1 MKNYLM
7 FVAAM
12 LIFGSNGVFASM
24 LEMSGAQLVLM
35 RTLIGG
41 AVLLIIILISRS
53 RTPKEV
59 LLREKWRLL
68 FAGVCLGANWALLF
82 EAYNLMNV
90 SLATLTYYTAPVLVL
105 VLAPLVLKERQ
116 NSLAYLG
123 MVIVIAGML
132 LVVGTDFG
140 QGGVTVTGLVVG
152 LGSAVFYAMLM
163 LVNKQITGVSGLNLT
178 FIEIVIAAVILLPY
192 VFATSGGVPL
202 PTDARGIFALLFL
215 CTVNTGFACWL
226 YFSSM
231 NRLPAKAVA
240 LMGYFDPVSALIFSA
255 VFLDERLSTV
265 QFIGA
270 VLVLAGALVGQFR
283 PRRFTKTDAKGIII
297 KTQM

>member
-1 MKNYLM
+1 MKYYLM

-24 LEMSGAQLVLM
+24 LDMSGAQLVLM

-53 RTPKEV
+53 RTPREV
-59 LLREKWRLL
+59 LIREKWRLL

-105 VLAPLVLKERQ
+105 VLAPFVLKERQ
-116 NSLAYLG
+116 NSLAYVG
-123 MVIVIAGML
+123 MLVVVVGML

-140 QGGVTVTGLVVG
+140 EGGVTVTGLVVG

-163 LVNKQITGVSGLNLT
+163 LVNKKISGVSGLNLT
-178 FIEIVIAAVILLPY
+178 FIEIIIAAVILLPY

-240 LMGYFDPVSALIFSA
+240 LMGYFDPVSALVFSA

-270 VLVLAGALVGQFR
+270 VLVLAGALVGQLR
-283 PRRFTKTDAKGIII
+283 PRGFTKTDAEGI
-297 KTQM
+297 M

>member
-1 MKNYLM
+1 MKFYLM

-24 LEMSGAQLVLM
+24 LEMSGAQLVLL

-116 NSLAYLG
+116 NGLAYLG
-123 MVIVIAGML
+123 MAVVIVGML

-140 QGGVTVTGLVVG
+140 EGGVSATGLIVG

-215 CTVNTGFACWL
+215 CTVNTGFASWL

-255 VFLDERLSTV
+255 VFLDERLSGV
-265 QFIGA
+265 QLAGA

-283 PRRFTKTDAKGIII
+283 PRRFTKTDSQGI
-297 KTQM
+297 M

>member
-1 MKNYLM
+1 MKFYLM

-24 LEMSGAQLVLM
+24 LEMSGAQLVLL

-116 NSLAYLG
+116 NGLAYLG
-123 MVIVIAGML
+123 MAVVIVGML

-140 QGGVTVTGLVVG
+140 EGGVSATGLIVG

-215 CTVNTGFACWL
+215 CMVNTGFACWL

-255 VFLDERLSTV
+255 VFLDERLSGV
-265 QFIGA
+265 QLAGA

-283 PRRFTKTDAKGIII
+283 PRRFTKTDSQGI
-297 KTQM
+297 M

>member
-1 MKNYLM
+1 MKFYLM

-24 LEMSGAQLVLM
+24 LEMSGAQLVLL

-116 NSLAYLG
+116 NGLAYLG
-123 MVIVIAGML
+123 MAVVIVGML

-140 QGGVTVTGLVVG
+140 EGGVSATGLIVG

-255 VFLDERLSTV
+255 VFLDERLSGV
-265 QFIGA
+265 QLAGA
-270 VLVLAGALVGQFR
+270 ILVLAGALVGQFR
-283 PRRFTKTDAKGIII
+283 PRRFTKTDSQGI
-297 KTQM
+297 M

>member
-1 MKNYLM
+1 MKFYLM

-24 LEMSGAQLVLM
+24 LEMSGAQLVLL

-116 NSLAYLG
+116 NGLAYLG
-123 MVIVIAGML
+123 MAVVIVGML
-132 LVVGTDFG
+132 LVLGTDFG
-140 QGGVTVTGLVVG
+140 EGGVSATGLIVG

-255 VFLDERLSTV
+255 VFLDERLSGV
-265 QFIGA
+265 QLAGA

-283 PRRFTKTDAKGIII
+283 PRRFTKTDSQGI
-297 KTQM
+297 M

>member
-1 MKNYLM
+1 MKFYLM

-24 LEMSGAQLVLM
+24 LEMSGAQLVLL

-41 AVLLIIILISRS
+41 AVLLMIILISRS

-116 NSLAYLG
+116 NGLAYIG
-123 MVIVIAGML
+123 MAVVIVGML

-140 QGGVTVTGLVVG
+140 GGGVSATGLIVG

-163 LVNKQITGVSGLNLT
+163 LVNKQISGVSGLNLT

-192 VFATSGGVPL
+192 VLATSGGVPL

-255 VFLDERLSTV
+255 VFLDERLSGV
-265 QFIGA
+265 QLAGA

-283 PRRFTKTDAKGIII
+283 PRRFTKTDSQGI
-297 KTQM
+297 M

>member
-1 MKNYLM
+1 MKFYLM

-24 LEMSGAQLVLM
+24 LEMSGAQLVLL

-116 NSLAYLG
+116 NGLAYLG
-123 MVIVIAGML
+123 MAIVIVGML

-140 QGGVTVTGLVVG
+140 EGGVSATGLIVG

-255 VFLDERLSTV
+255 VFLDERLSGV
-265 QFIGA
+265 QLAGA

-283 PRRFTKTDAKGIII
+283 PRRFTKTDSQGI
-297 KTQM
+297 M

>member
-1 MKNYLM
+1 MKFYLM

-24 LEMSGAQLVLM
+24 LEMSGAQLVLL

-68 FAGVCLGANWALLF
+68 FTGVCLGANWALLF

-116 NSLAYLG
+116 NGLAYLG
-123 MVIVIAGML
+123 MAVVIVGML

-140 QGGVTVTGLVVG
+140 EGGVSATGLIVG

-178 FIEIVIAAVILLPY
+178 FIEIVIAAVTLLPY

-255 VFLDERLSTV
+255 VFLDERLSGV
-265 QFIGA
+265 QLAGA

-283 PRRFTKTDAKGIII
+283 PRRFTKTDSQGI
-297 KTQM
+297 M

>member
-1 MKNYLM
+1 MKFYLM

-24 LEMSGAQLVLM
+24 LEMSGAQLVLL

-116 NSLAYLG
+116 NGLAYLG
-123 MVIVIAGML
+123 MAVVIVGML

-140 QGGVTVTGLVVG
+140 EGGVSATGLIVG

-192 VFATSGGVPL
+192 VLATSGGVPL

-240 LMGYFDPVSALIFSA
+240 LIGYFDPVSALIFSA
-255 VFLDERLSTV
+255 VFLDERLSGV
-265 QFIGA
+265 QLAGA

-283 PRRFTKTDAKGIII
+283 PRRFTKTDSQGI
-297 KTQM
+297 M

>member
-1 MKNYLM
+1 MKFYLT

-24 LEMSGAQLVLM
+24 LEMSGAQLVLL

-116 NSLAYLG
+116 NGLAYLG
-123 MVIVIAGML
+123 MAVVIVGML

-140 QGGVTVTGLVVG
+140 EGGVSATGLIVG

-255 VFLDERLSTV
+255 VFLDERLSGV
-265 QFIGA
+265 QLAGA

-283 PRRFTKTDAKGIII
+283 PRRFTKTDSQGI
-297 KTQM
+297 M

>member
-1 MKNYLM
+1 MKYYLM

-24 LEMSGAQLVLM
+24 LDMSGAQLVLM

-53 RTPKEV
+53 RTPREV

-105 VLAPLVLKERQ
+105 VLAPFVLKERQ
-116 NSLAYLG
+116 NSLAYVG
-123 MVIVIAGML
+123 MLVVVVGML
-132 LVVGTDFG
+132 LVVGTDLG
-140 QGGVTVTGLVVG
+140 EGGVTVTGLVVG

-163 LVNKQITGVSGLNLT
+163 LVNKKISGVSGLNLT
-178 FIEIVIAAVILLPY
+178 FIEIIIAAVILLPY

-240 LMGYFDPVSALIFSA
+240 LMGYFDPVSALVFSA

-270 VLVLAGALVGQFR
+270 VLVLAGALVGQLR
-283 PRRFTKTDAKGIII
+283 PRGFTKTDAESI
-297 KTQM
+297 M

>member
-1 MKNYLM
+1 MKFYLM

-24 LEMSGAQLVLM
+24 LEMSGAQLVLL

-116 NSLAYLG
+116 NGLAYLG
-123 MVIVIAGML
+123 MAVVIVGML

-140 QGGVTVTGLVVG
+140 GGGVSATGLIVG

-163 LVNKQITGVSGLNLT
+163 LVNKQISGVSGLNLT

-192 VFATSGGVPL
+192 VLATSGGVPL

-255 VFLDERLSTV
+255 VFLDERLSGV
-265 QFIGA
+265 QLAGA

-283 PRRFTKTDAKGIII
+283 PRRFTKTDSQGI
-297 KTQM
+297 M

>member
-1 MKNYLM
+1 MKFYLM

-24 LEMSGAQLVLM
+24 LEMSGAQLVLL

-116 NSLAYLG
+116 NGLAYLG
-123 MVIVIAGML
+123 MAVVIVGML

-140 QGGVTVTGLVVG
+140 EGGVSATGLIVG

-255 VFLDERLSTV
+255 VFLDERLSGL
-265 QFIGA
+265 QLAGA

-283 PRRFTKTDAKGIII
+283 PRSFTKTDSQGI
-297 KTQM
+297 M

>member
-1 MKNYLM
+1 MKYYLM

-24 LEMSGAQLVLM
+24 LDMSGAQLVLM

-59 LLREKWRLL
+59 LIREKWRLL

-105 VLAPLVLKERQ
+105 VLAPFVLKERQ
-116 NSLAYLG
+116 NSLAYVG
-123 MVIVIAGML
+123 MLVVVVGML

-140 QGGVTVTGLVVG
+140 EGGVTVTGLVVG

-163 LVNKQITGVSGLNLT
+163 LVNKKISGVSGLNLT
-178 FIEIVIAAVILLPY
+178 FIEIIIAAVILLPY

-240 LMGYFDPVSALIFSA
+240 LVGYFDPVSALVFSA

-270 VLVLAGALVGQFR
+270 VLVLAGALVGQLR
-283 PRRFTKTDAKGIII
+283 PRGFTKSDAESI
-297 KTQM
+297 M

>member
-1 MKNYLM
+1 MKYYLM

-24 LEMSGAQLVLM
+24 LDMSGAQLVLM

-53 RTPKEV
+53 RTPREV

-105 VLAPLVLKERQ
+105 VLAPFVLNERQ
-116 NSLAYLG
+116 NSLAYVG
-123 MVIVIAGML
+123 MLVVVVGML

-140 QGGVTVTGLVVG
+140 EGGVTVTGLVVG

-163 LVNKQITGVSGLNLT
+163 LVNKKISGVSGLNLT
-178 FIEIVIAAVILLPY
+178 FIEIIIAAAILLPY
-192 VFATSGGVPL
+192 VFATSGGVPM

-270 VLVLAGALVGQFR
+270 VLVLAGALVGQLR
-283 PRRFTKTDAKGIII
+283 PRGFTKTDAESI
-297 KTQM
+297 M

>member
-1 MKNYLM
+1 MKFYLM

-24 LEMSGAQLVLM
+24 LEMSGAQLVLL

-41 AVLLIIILISRS
+41 AVLLIIFLISRS

-116 NSLAYLG
+116 NGLAYLG
-123 MVIVIAGML
+123 MAVVIVGML

-140 QGGVTVTGLVVG
+140 EGGVSATGLIVG

-255 VFLDERLSTV
+255 VFLDERLSGV
-265 QFIGA
+265 QLAGA

-283 PRRFTKTDAKGIII
+283 PRRFTKTDSQGI
-297 KTQM
+297 M

>member
-1 MKNYLM
+1 MKFYLM

-24 LEMSGAQLVLM
+24 LEMSGAQLVLL

-59 LLREKWRLL
+59 FLREKWRLL

-116 NSLAYLG
+116 NGLAYLG
-123 MVIVIAGML
+123 MAVVIVGML

-140 QGGVTVTGLVVG
+140 EGGVSATGLIVG

-255 VFLDERLSTV
+255 VFLDERLSGV
-265 QFIGA
+265 QLAGA

-283 PRRFTKTDAKGIII
+283 PRRFTKTDSQGI
-297 KTQM
+297 M

>member
-1 MKNYLM
+1 MKFYLM

-24 LEMSGAQLVLM
+24 LEMSGAQLVLL

-41 AVLLIIILISRS
+41 AVRLIIILISRS
-53 RTPKEV
+53 RTPKEG
-59 LLREKWRLL
+59 LLRDKWRLL

-116 NSLAYLG
+116 NGLAYLG
-123 MVIVIAGML
+123 MAVVIVGML

-140 QGGVTVTGLVVG
+140 EGGVSATGLIVG

-255 VFLDERLSTV
+255 VFLDERLSGV
-265 QFIGA
+265 QLAGA

-283 PRRFTKTDAKGIII
+283 PRRFTKTDSQGI
-297 KTQM
+297 M

>member
-1 MKNYLM
+1 MKYYLM

-24 LEMSGAQLVLM
+24 LDMSGAQLVLM

-59 LLREKWRLL
+59 LIREKWRLL

-105 VLAPLVLKERQ
+105 VLAPFVLKERQ
-116 NSLAYLG
+116 NSLAYVG
-123 MVIVIAGML
+123 MLVVVVGML

-140 QGGVTVTGLVVG
+140 EGGVTVTGLVVG

-163 LVNKQITGVSGLNLT
+163 LVNKKISGVSGLNLT
-178 FIEIVIAAVILLPY
+178 FIEIIIAAVILLPY
-192 VFATSGGVPL
+192 VFATSGGMPL

-240 LMGYFDPVSALIFSA
+240 LMGYFDPVSALVFSA

-270 VLVLAGALVGQFR
+270 VLVLAGALVGQLR
-283 PRRFTKTDAKGIII
+283 PRGFTKTDAESI
-297 KTQM
+297 M

>member
-1 MKNYLM
+1 MKFYLM

-24 LEMSGAQLVLM
+24 LEMSGAQLVLL

-68 FAGVCLGANWALLF
+68 FTGVCLGANWALLF

-116 NSLAYLG
+116 NGLAYLG
-123 MVIVIAGML
+123 MAVVIVGML

-140 QGGVTVTGLVVG
+140 EGGVSATGLIVG

-202 PTDARGIFALLFL
+202 PTDARGIFELLFL

-255 VFLDERLSTV
+255 VFLDERLSGV
-265 QFIGA
+265 QLAGA

-283 PRRFTKTDAKGIII
+283 PRRFTKTDSQGI
-297 KTQM
+297 M

>member
-1 MKNYLM
+1 MKFYLM

-24 LEMSGAQLVLM
+24 LEMSGAQLVLL

-116 NSLAYLG
+116 NGLAYLG
-123 MVIVIAGML
+123 MAVVIVGML

-140 QGGVTVTGLVVG
+140 EGGVSATGLIVG

-255 VFLDERLSTV
+255 VFLDERLSGL
-265 QFIGA
+265 QLAGA
-270 VLVLAGALVGQFR
+270 VLMLAGALVGQFR
-283 PRRFTKTDAKGIII
+283 PRRFTKTDSQGI
-297 KTQM
+297 M

>member
-1 MKNYLM
+1 MKFYLM

-24 LEMSGAQLVLM
+24 LEMSGAQLVLL

-90 SLATLTYYTAPVLVL
+90 SLATLTYYPAPVLVL

-116 NSLAYLG
+116 NGLAYLG
-123 MVIVIAGML
+123 MAVVIVGML

-140 QGGVTVTGLVVG
+140 EGGVSATGLIVG

-255 VFLDERLSTV
+255 VFLDERLSGV
-265 QFIGA
+265 QLAGA

-283 PRRFTKTDAKGIII
+283 PRRFTKTDSQGI
-297 KTQM
+297 M

>member
-1 MKNYLM
+1 MKFYLM

-24 LEMSGAQLVLM
+24 LEMSGAQLVLL

-116 NSLAYLG
+116 NGLAYLG
-123 MVIVIAGML
+123 MAVVIVGML

-140 QGGVTVTGLVVG
+140 EGGVSATGLIVG

-178 FIEIVIAAVILLPY
+178 FIEIVISAVILLPY

-255 VFLDERLSTV
+255 VFLDERLSGV
-265 QFIGA
+265 QLAGA

-283 PRRFTKTDAKGIII
+283 PRRFTKTDSQGI
-297 KTQM
+297 M

>member
-1 MKNYLM
+1 MKFYLM

-24 LEMSGAQLVLM
+24 LEMSGAQLVLL

-68 FAGVCLGANWALLF
+68 FTGVCLGANWALLF

-116 NSLAYLG
+116 NGLAYLG
-123 MVIVIAGML
+123 MAVVIVGML

-140 QGGVTVTGLVVG
+140 EGGVSATGLIVG

-255 VFLDERLSTV
+255 VFLDERLSSV
-265 QFIGA
+265 QLAGA
-270 VLVLAGALVGQFR
+270 ILVLAGALVGQFR
-283 PRRFTKTDAKGIII
+283 PRRFTKTDSQGI
-297 KTQM
+297 M

>member
-1 MKNYLM
+1 MKYYLM

-24 LEMSGAQLVLM
+24 LDMSGAQLVLM

-53 RTPKEV
+53 RTPREV

-105 VLAPLVLKERQ
+105 VLAPFVLKERQ
-116 NSLAYLG
+116 NSLAYVG
-123 MVIVIAGML
+123 MLVVVVGML

-140 QGGVTVTGLVVG
+140 EGGVTVTGLVVG

-163 LVNKQITGVSGLNLT
+163 LVNKKISGVSGLNLT
-178 FIEIVIAAVILLPY
+178 FIEIIIAAVILLPY

-240 LMGYFDPVSALIFSA
+240 LMGYFDPVSALVFSA

-270 VLVLAGALVGQFR
+270 VLVLAGALVGQLR
-283 PRRFTKTDAKGIII
+283 PRDFTKTDAESI
-297 KTQM
+297 M

>member
-1 MKNYLM
+1 MKYYLM

-24 LEMSGAQLVLM
+24 LDMSGAQLVLM

-53 RTPKEV
+53 RTPREV

-105 VLAPLVLKERQ
+105 VLAPFVLKERQ
-116 NSLAYLG
+116 NSLAYVG
-123 MVIVIAGML
+123 MLVVVVGML
-132 LVVGTDFG
+132 LVVGTDFDE
-140 QGGVTVTGLVVG
+140 GGVTVTGLVVG

-163 LVNKQITGVSGLNLT
+163 LVNKKISGVSGLNLT
-178 FIEIVIAAVILLPY
+178 FIEIIIAAVILLPY

-240 LMGYFDPVSALIFSA
+240 LMGYFDPVSALVFSA

-270 VLVLAGALVGQFR
+270 VLVLAGALVGQLR
-283 PRRFTKTDAKGIII
+283 PRGFTKTDAESI
-297 KTQM
+297 M

>member
-1 MKNYLM
+1 MKFYLM

-24 LEMSGAQLVLM
+24 LEMSGAQLVLL

-116 NSLAYLG
+116 NGLAYLG
-123 MVIVIAGML
+123 MAVVIVGML

-140 QGGVTVTGLVVG
+140 EGGVSATGLIVG

-255 VFLDERLSTV
+255 LFLDERLSSV
-265 QFIGA
+265 QLAGA
-270 VLVLAGALVGQFR
+270 ILVLAGALVGQFR
-283 PRRFTKTDAKGIII
+283 PRRFTKTDSQGI
-297 KTQM
+297 M

>member
-1 MKNYLM
+1 MKFYLM

-24 LEMSGAQLVLM
+24 LEMSGAQLVLL

-116 NSLAYLG
+116 NGLAYLG
-123 MVIVIAGML
+123 MAVVIVGML

-140 QGGVTVTGLVVG
+140 EGGVSATGLIVG

-215 CTVNTGFACWL
+215 CTVNTGFAYWL

-255 VFLDERLSTV
+255 VFLDERLSSV
-265 QFIGA
+265 QLAGA
-270 VLVLAGALVGQFR
+270 ILVLAGALVGQFR
-283 PRRFTKTDAKGIII
+283 PRRFTKTDSQGI
-297 KTQM
+297 M

>member
-1 MKNYLM
+1 MKYYLM

-24 LEMSGAQLVLM
+24 LDMSGAQLVLM

-59 LLREKWRLL
+59 LIREKWRLL

-105 VLAPLVLKERQ
+105 VLAPFVLKERQ
-116 NSLAYLG
+116 NSLAYVG
-123 MVIVIAGML
+123 MLVVVVGML

-140 QGGVTVTGLVVG
+140 EGGVTVTGLVVG

-163 LVNKQITGVSGLNLT
+163 LVNKKISGVSGLNLT
-178 FIEIVIAAVILLPY
+178 FIEIIIAAAILLPY

-270 VLVLAGALVGQFR
+270 VLVLAGALVGQLR
-283 PRRFTKTDAKGIII
+283 PRGFTKTDAESI
-297 KTQM
+297 M

>member
-1 MKNYLM
+1 MKFYLM

-24 LEMSGAQLVLM
+24 LEMSGAQLVLL

-59 LLREKWRLL
+59 LLREKWHLL

-116 NSLAYLG
+116 NGLAYLG
-123 MVIVIAGML
+123 MAVVIVGML

-140 QGGVTVTGLVVG
+140 EGGVSATGLIVG

-255 VFLDERLSTV
+255 VFLDERLSSV
-265 QFIGA
+265 QLAGA
-270 VLVLAGALVGQFR
+270 ILVLAGALVGQFR
-283 PRRFTKTDAKGIII
+283 PRRFTKTDSQGI
-297 KTQM
+297 M

>member
-1 MKNYLM
+1 MKYYLM

-24 LEMSGAQLVLM
+24 LEMSGAQLVLL

-41 AVLLIIILISRS
+41 VVLLIIILISRS

-116 NSLAYLG
+116 NGLAYLC
-123 MVIVIAGML
+123 MAVVIVGML

-140 QGGVTVTGLVVG
+140 EGGVSATGLIVG

-255 VFLDERLSTV
+255 VFLDERLSGV
-265 QFIGA
+265 QLAGA

-283 PRRFTKTDAKGIII
+283 PRRFTKTDSQGI
-297 KTQM
+297 M

>member
-1 MKNYLM
+1 MKYYLM

-24 LEMSGAQLVLM
+24 LDMSGAQLVLM

-53 RTPKEV
+53 RTPREV
-59 LLREKWRLL
+59 LIREKWRLL

-105 VLAPLVLKERQ
+105 VLAPFVLKERQ
-116 NSLAYLG
+116 NSLAYVG
-123 MVIVIAGML
+123 MLVVVVGML
-132 LVVGTDFG
+132 LVVGTDFVE
-140 QGGVTVTGLVVG
+140 GGVTVTGLVVG

-163 LVNKQITGVSGLNLT
+163 LVNKKISGVSGLNLT
-178 FIEIVIAAVILLPY
+178 FIEIIIAAVILLPY

-240 LMGYFDPVSALIFSA
+240 LMGYFDPVSALVFSA

-270 VLVLAGALVGQFR
+270 VLVLAGALVGQLR
-283 PRRFTKTDAKGIII
+283 PRGFTKTDAESI
-297 KTQM
+297 M

>member
-1 MKNYLM
+1 MKFYLM

-24 LEMSGAQLVLM
+24 LEMSGAQLVLL

-116 NSLAYLG
+116 NGLAYLG
-123 MVIVIAGML
+123 MAVVIVGML

-140 QGGVTVTGLVVG
+140 EGGVSATGLIVG

-192 VFATSGGVPL
+192 VLATSGGVPL

-255 VFLDERLSTV
+255 VFLDERLSGL
-265 QFIGA
+265 QLAGA

-283 PRRFTKTDAKGIII
+283 PRRFTKTDSQDI
-297 KTQM
+297 M

>member
-1 MKNYLM
+1 MKFYLM

-24 LEMSGAQLVLM
+24 LEMSGAQLVLL

-116 NSLAYLG
+116 NGLAYLG
-123 MVIVIAGML
+123 MAVVIVGML

-140 QGGVTVTGLVVG
+140 GGGVSATGLIVG

-255 VFLDERLSTV
+255 VFLDERLSGL
-265 QFIGA
+265 QLAGA

-283 PRRFTKTDAKGIII
+283 PRRFTKTDSQGI
-297 KTQM
+297 M

>member
-1 MKNYLM
+1 MKYYLM

-24 LEMSGAQLVLM
+24 LDMSGAQLVLM

-53 RTPKEV
+53 RTPREV

-105 VLAPLVLKERQ
+105 VLAPFVLKERQ
-116 NSLAYLG
+116 NSLAYVG
-123 MVIVIAGML
+123 MLVVVVGML

-140 QGGVTVTGLVVG
+140 EGGVTVTGLVVG

-163 LVNKQITGVSGLNLT
+163 LVNKKISGVSGLNLT
-178 FIEIVIAAVILLPY
+178 FIEIIIAAVILLPY

-202 PTDARGIFALLFL
+202 PTDARGIFALIFL

-240 LMGYFDPVSALIFSA
+240 LMGYFDPVSALVFSA

-270 VLVLAGALVGQFR
+270 VLVLAGALVGQLR
-283 PRRFTKTDAKGIII
+283 PRGFTKTDAESI
-297 KTQM
+297 M

>member
-1 MKNYLM
+1 MKFYLM

-24 LEMSGAQLVLM
+24 LEMSGAQLVLL

-116 NSLAYLG
+116 NGLAYLG
-123 MVIVIAGML
+123 MAVVIVGML

-140 QGGVTVTGLVVG
+140 EGGVSATGLIVG

-255 VFLDERLSTV
+255 VFLDERLSSV
-265 QFIGA
+265 QLAGA
-270 VLVLAGALVGQFR
+270 ILVLAGALVGQFR
-283 PRRFTKTDAKGIII
+283 PRRFTKTDSQGI
-297 KTQM
+297 M

>member
-1 MKNYLM
+1 MKYYLM

-24 LEMSGAQLVLM
+24 LDMSGAQLVLM

-53 RTPKEV
+53 RTPREV

-105 VLAPLVLKERQ
+105 VLAPFVLKERQ
-116 NSLAYLG
+116 NSLAYVG
-123 MVIVIAGML
+123 MLVVVVGML
-132 LVVGTDFG
+132 LVVGTDFRE
-140 QGGVTVTGLVVG
+140 GGVTVTGLVVG

-163 LVNKQITGVSGLNLT
+163 LVNKKISGVSGLNLT
-178 FIEIVIAAVILLPY
+178 FIEIIIAAVILLPY

-240 LMGYFDPVSALIFSA
+240 LMGYFDPVSALVFSA

-270 VLVLAGALVGQFR
+270 VLVLAGALVGQLR
-283 PRRFTKTDAKGIII
+283 PRGFTKTDAESI
-297 KTQM
+297 M